1 MCSVLWLICLWD
13 CCVLDNIRQK
23 KNKASC
29 YPKYEQ
35 TLDFVYAYTRQ
46 DSDIVAWNVW
56 TYNKVTVCVQAEPE
70 YKREN
75 VPPPEVHVSCVLT
88 PISIGIWVRENNKQA
103 KPKHK
108 ILWDLVR
115 KCVMCCSVSDATI
128 RVSEWT
134 RGCLCLC
141 GHLWEWVLVE
151 CPVLAT
157 IKWVLHSVV
166 SSHRED
172 TVEEATPC
180 HTTDY
185 AAVVERESLER
196 HLSASN
202 HTFANLLSNSL
213 CAPCLRCW
221 SSGLD

>member
-108 ILWDLVR
+108 ILWDLVQN
-115 KCVMCCSVSDATI
+115 CVMCCSVSWMQQLM
-128 RVSEWT
+128 SEASVPLLT
-134 RGCLCLC
+134 MTDSPQKRQTL
-141 GHLWEWVLVE
+141 LVAIYHGFIYSKANWSRR
-151 CPVLAT
+151 LNIAS
-157 IKWVLHSVV
+157 W
-166 SSHRED
+166 SSRFS
-172 TVEEATPC
+172 C
-180 HTTDY
+180 C
-185 AAVVERESLER
+185 
-196 HLSASN
+196 SASKCCD
-202 HTFANLLSNSL
+202 TDIFAVFA
-213 CAPCLRCW
+213 CC
-221 SSGLD
+221 G

>member
-1 MCSVLWLICLWD
+1 MSKHLILCMLILDKTLILSHGMSEPIIKLQYVCKLNQNISGKMCHHLKYMYHVCSLQSAL
-13 CCVLDNIRQK
+13 
-23 KNKASC
+23 AS
-29 YPKYEQ
+29 K
-35 TLDFVYAYTRQ
+35 T
-46 DSDIVAWNVW
+46 
-56 TYNKVTVCVQAEPE
+56 
-70 YKREN
+70 
-75 VPPPEVHVSCVLT
+75 
-88 PISIGIWVRENNKQA
+88 ENNKQA
-103 KPKHK
+103 KPTHK
-108 ILWDLVR
+108 ILGGLVQ
-115 KCVMCCSVSDATI
+115 KCVICCSVSDATI

-213 CAPCLRCW
+213 CAPCLGCW